1 MKFNLFNS
9 DGSKSGETEVKEF
22 PVLEEGKGVDALRQY
37 VLAYKANARQGN
49 ASTKTR
55 DEVSGSG
62 KKRSIDKRALALVV
76 LVTSVQF
83 KEPAVE

>member
-22 PVLEEGKGVDALRQY
+22 PVLEGGKGVDALRQY

-62 KKRSIDKRALALVV
+62 KRSIDKRALALVV